1 MTINVNIGEAKT
13 RLSELVGRA
22 LNGEEVI
29 LQKAGRPVLRLMP
42 LADVEQ
48 LESQRVAARR
58 TAGIGAFRAAFAGA
72 DLSLEAMKADR
83 DDPLARFR
91 RKFGP
96 AA

>member
-1 MTINVNIGEAKT
+1 MTLHVNIGEAKT

-22 LNGEEVI
+22 LAGEEVI
-29 LQKAGRPVLRLMP
+29 LQKAGRPVLKLMP
-42 LADVEQ
+42 LADAEQ
-48 LESQRVAARR
+48 FEAERVAARR
-58 TAGIGAFRAAFAGA
+58 TAGVGAFRPAFLGS
-72 DLSLEAMKADR
+72 DLSLEALKADR

>member
-1 MTINVNIGEAKT
+1 MTIRVNIGEAKT

-22 LNGEEVI
+22 LEGEDVI
-29 LQKAGRPVLRLMP
+29 LQKAGQPVLKLVP
-42 LADVEQ
+42 LAEA
-48 LESQRVAARR
+48 ERFEAERVAARR
-58 TAGIGAFRAAFAGA
+58 TSGVGAFRTAFLGP
-72 DLSLEAMKADR
+72 DLSLEALKADR

>member
-13 RLSELVGRA
+13 RLSELVSRA
-22 LNGEEVI
+22 LEGEEVI
-29 LQKAGRPVLRLMP
+29 LQKAGRPVLKLMP
-42 LADVEQ
+42 LVEAGR
-48 LESQRVAARR
+48 LEAERVATRR
-58 TAGIGAFRAAFAGA
+58 TAGVGAFQAAFSEQ
-72 DLSLEAMKADR
+72 DLSLEAVKADR

>member
-13 RLSELVGRA
+13 RLSELVVRA
-22 LNGEEVI
+22 LEGEEVI
-29 LQKAGRPVLRLMP
+29 LQKAGRPVLKLMP
-42 LADVEQ
+42 LADAAQFEA
-48 LESQRVAARR
+48 ERVAARR
-58 TAGIGAFRAAFAGA
+58 TAGVGAFRTAFSGP
-72 DLSLEAMKADR
+72 DLSLAALKADR